1 MFLYYDH
8 YIADISFD
16 SSIGIGGN
24 KWPAAD
30 LFCSFIT
37 APALHRQLQPLF
49 KNKKCIELG
58 SGCGLAGIIIEK
70 AFDPLQVVMTDI
82 GSYITLIK
90 SNIEA
95 NNLSKSY
102 ATVYDWNSEPDQLSS
117 LKFDV
122 VLALEW

>member
-1 MFLYYDH
+1 
-8 YIADISFD
+8 
-16 SSIGIGGN
+16 
-24 KWPAAD
+24 
-30 LFCSFIT
+30 
-37 APALHRQLQPLF
+37 
-49 KNKKCIELG
+49 
-58 SGCGLAGIIIEK
+58 
-70 AFDPLQVVMTDI
+70 MTDI

-122 VLALEW
+122 VLALEWWDIRNIMDRGAC